1 MPNEAGL
8 PSLSG
13 LRAFSAAGR
22 HLSFRAAAEEL
33 GVTQG
38 AVAQQVRGLE
48 EHLGL
53 RLFLREPR
61 GLGFTEA
68 GRTYHAAVVRAFA
81 QLVDATGALR
91 DAPSRVTISVTPT
104 FAAKWL
110 IPRLAGF
117 TEACPGIDLRITATE
132 RVMSFRADGIDLAVR
147 QGHPPFG
154 ASLHADRL
162 FSQQVIA
169 VCSPGLVAEGDLPI
183 DAAALSRMTLLHDT
197 HDLWPQF
204 IEMAFGAHPGAPRSL
219 RFSQTTLCLDA
230 ALAGQGIALAS
241 RFLVQRDLDAGRLVQ
256 PIDRALEGGQDFYA
270 LLPRQGASDA
280 ARRARD
286 WLLAVAHGEA
296 SPSIQEPTD
305 PRRPSSPLSSDSAGE
320 GG

>member
-1 MPNEAGL
+1 MSSEADL

-61 GLGFTEA
+61 GLSFTEG
-68 GRTYHAAVVRAFA
+68 GRVYHAAVARAFS
-81 QLVDATGALR
+81 QLLDATGALR
-91 DAPSRVTISVTPT
+91 DTPSRVTISVTPT
-104 FAAKWL
+104 FASKWL
-110 IPRLAGF
+110 IPRLAEF
-117 TEACPGIDLRITATE
+117 TEANSGIDLRITATE
-132 RVMSFRADGIDLAVR
+132 RVMSFHADGIDLAVR

-154 ASLHADRL
+154 ASLRADLL
-162 FSQQVIA
+162 FPQEVIA
-169 VCSPGLVAEGDLPI
+169 VCSPQLVASQGRLL
-183 DAAALSRMTLLHDT
+183 DAAAFSRMTLLHDT

-204 IEMAFGAHPGAPRSL
+204 IEMAFGTDLDAPRGL
-219 RFSQTTLCLDA
+219 RFSQTTLSLDA

-256 PIDRALEGGQDFYA
+256 PVATALEGGQDFYA
-270 LLPRQGASDA
+270 LLPRQGASEA
-280 ARRARD
+280 ALRARD
-286 WLLAVAHGEA
+286 WLLGVASKEV
-296 SPSIQEPTD
+296 
-305 PRRPSSPLSSDSAGE
+305 PRG
-320 GG
+320 

>member
-1 MPNEAGL
+1 MSNEADL

-61 GLGFTEA
+61 GLSFTEA
-68 GRTYHAAVVRAFA
+68 GRVYHAAVARAFS
-81 QLVDATGALR
+81 QLLDATAALR
-91 DAPSRVTISVTPT
+91 ETPSRVTISVTPT
-104 FAAKWL
+104 FASKWL
-110 IPRLAGF
+110 IPRLAEF
-117 TEACPGIDLRITATE
+117 TQVHPGIDLRITATE
-132 RVMSFRADGIDLAVR
+132 RVMSFHADGIDLAVR
-147 QGHPPFG
+147 QGRPPFG
-154 ASLHADRL
+154 ASLRGDLL
-162 FSQQVIA
+162 FPQEVIA
-169 VCSPGLVAEGDLPI
+169 VCSPQLVAKQGGLL
-183 DAAALSRMTLLHDT
+183 DAATLSRITLLHDT

-204 IEMAFGAHPGAPRSL
+204 IEMAFGTELDAPRGL
-219 RFSQTTLCLDA
+219 RFSQTTLSLDA

-256 PIDRALEGGQDFYA
+256 PVEAPLEGGQDFYA
-270 LLPRQGASDA
+270 LLPRQGASNA
-280 ARRARD
+280 AMRVRD
-286 WLLAVAHGEA
+286 WLLSMARGEVR
-296 SPSIQEPTD
+296 Q
-305 PRRPSSPLSSDSAGE
+305 G
-320 GG
+320 